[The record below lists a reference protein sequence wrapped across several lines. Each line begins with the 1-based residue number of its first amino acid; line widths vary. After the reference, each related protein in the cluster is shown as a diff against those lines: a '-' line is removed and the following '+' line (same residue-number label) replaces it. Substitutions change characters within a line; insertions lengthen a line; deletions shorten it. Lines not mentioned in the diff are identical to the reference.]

1 MQQIQ
6 TVVYREAVVA
16 APCKEACPAGIDIPR
31 HIRLIAE
38 GRLDEALT
46 VMREKVP
53 FPGVLGRVCSSPC
66 QAKCRL
72 GEVDE
77 PMMIRAFH
85 RFVADRDTGA
95 WRQALKKGKPKGKR
109 VAIIGSGPAGLT
121 AAYYLARLGHAVTVF
136 EALPEPGGMMR
147 AYIPE
152 YRLPREVLNPEIE
165 VIKGVGVEIKTD
177 TRIESVD
184 ALLKQGYDAVL
195 VAVGAHQPMKMGV
208 DGEEGPGVIESL
220 PLLGRLN
227 EGQEVS
233 LGDRVAVVGGGNSV
247 IDAARVARRLGAKEV
262 NVIYRRTRAEMPAIP
277 AEIAEALKEGVKI
290 EFLATPTKITRENRS
305 IKVECIRVRLGEPD
319 ESGRPRPEPIAGSEF
334 SMHFDTVVSAI
345 GQRPEVPPQLGLAV
359 AENGTVKVDPDTL
372 ATSKAGVFAAGDATS
387 GPATVI
393 EAIATGRRAAMAIDK
408 YLGGSGVIDETLAPP
423 EEEVTPVLTLVPN
436 VERAMMPTLPIDER
450 LAGFAEVELGLSEE
464 QAVQEAKLCFRCDL
478 PIIVDMTK
486 CNGCMTCAMRC
497 CLRLDKF
504 FDPLKA
510 RIKIQKV
517 GKPET
522 DYTVIFT
529 DECDD
534 CGICV
539 RYCPYWAL
547 TRGKIKATA

>member
-1 MQQIQ
+1 M
-6 TVVYREAVVA
+6 VA
-16 APCKEACPAGIDIPR
+16 PAPCKEACPAGIDIPR
-31 HIRLIAE
+31 HVRLIADE
-38 GRLDEALT
+38 KFDEALA
-46 VMREKVP
+46 VMRERSP

-66 QAKCRL
+66 QAECRL

-85 RFVADRDTGA
+85 RFVADRDRGV
-95 WRQALKKGKPKGKR
+95 WQQALKKGKSTGKR
-109 VAIIGSGPAGLT
+109 IAIIGSGPAGLT
-121 AAYYLARLGHAVTVF
+121 AAYYLARLGHAATVF
-136 EALPEPGGMMR
+136 EALPEPGGTMR

-152 YRLPREVLNPEIE
+152 YRLPREVLNSEIE
-165 VIKGVGVEIKTD
+165 VIKRIGVEIKTNN
-177 TRIESVD
+177 RIDSLDE
-184 ALLKQGYDAVL
+184 LFKQGYDAVF
-195 VAVGAHQPMKMGV
+195 VAVGAHQPIKMGI
-208 DGEEGPGVIESL
+208 DGEEGPEVIESL
-220 PLLGRLN
+220 SLLRKVN
-227 EGQEVS
+227 EGQKVS
-233 LGDRVAVVGGGNSV
+233 LGDRVAVIGGGNSA

-262 NVIYRRTRAEMPAIP
+262 TVIYRRTQAEMPAIP
-277 AEIAEALKEGVKI
+277 TEVEEALTEDVKI
-290 EFLATPTKITRENRS
+290 EFLAAPLKITRENGPV
-305 IKVECIRVRLGEPD
+305 KVECIRMRLGELD

-334 SMHFDTVVSAI
+334 SMSFDTVVSAI
-345 GQRPEVPPQLGLAV
+345 GQRPEIPAQLGLAI
-359 AENGTVKVDPDTL
+359 ADNGMLEVDPDAL
-372 ATSKAGVFAAGDATS
+372 ATSKAGVFAGGDATS

-393 EAIATGRRAAMAIDK
+393 EAIAAGRRAAMSIDK
-408 YLGGSGVIDETLAPP
+408 YLGGGGVIDETLAPP

-436 VERAMMPTLPIDER
+436 VERATMPTLPIDER

-464 QAVQEAKLCFRCDL
+464 QALQEAKLCFRCDL
-478 PIIVDMTK
+478 PIIIDMKK

-497 CLRLDKF
+497 CLRVDKF

-522 DYTVIFT
+522 DYTVILT